1 MIMYFIGLSSSR
13 RRGRRLTGDVEAAG
27 PHRTPTG
34 ESSRRSLPRV
44 LLVDE
49 LIELDRHVWQRT
61 ADRLAGLDDAEWGWE
76 PAPGCW
82 SVRRG
87 ADGRWLVDGGD
98 QPDPAPLTTLSW
110 RLVHLADCYG
120 SDRNPWWLRVE
131 VSPLE
136 VAVPTGAD
144 DALRLLDESHARWSA
159 VLSALDDDALAQPL
173 GRRAGF
179 LARST
184 RAAFVLHQLDEV
196 IHHGAELGVLRD
208 LYRARCGA

>member
-1 MIMYFIGLSSSR
+1 M
-13 RRGRRLTGDVEAAG
+13 
-27 PHRTPTG
+27 
-34 ESSRRSLPRV
+34 
-44 LLVDE
+44 LLIDE

-61 ADRLAGLDDAEWGWE
+61 TDRLAGLDDAEWAWE
-76 PAPGCW
+76 PTPGCW

-87 ADGRWLVDGGD
+87 PDGTWRVDDGEA
-98 QPDPAPLTTLSW
+98 PDPPPLTTLSW

-131 VSPLE
+131 APPLE
-136 VAVPTGAD
+136 VSVPTGAVA
-144 DALRLLDESHARWSA
+144 ALRLLEDSHERWRAVLTGLDDES
-159 VLSALDDDALAQPL
+159 LAQPL

-208 LYRARCGA
+208 LHRASGPRA

>member
-1 MIMYFIGLSSSR
+1 
-13 RRGRRLTGDVEAAG
+13 
-27 PHRTPTG
+27 
-34 ESSRRSLPRV
+34 V
-44 LLVDE
+44 LLIDE

-61 ADRLAGLDDAEWGWE
+61 TDRLAGLDDAEWAWE
-76 PAPGCW
+76 PTPGCW

-87 ADGRWLVDGGD
+87 PDGTWRVDGEA
-98 QPDPAPLTTLSW
+98 PDPPPLTTLSW

-131 VSPLE
+131 APPLE
-136 VAVPTGAD
+136 VSVPTGAVA
-144 DALRLLDESHARWSA
+144 ALRLLEDSHERWRAVLTGLDDES
-159 VLSALDDDALAQPL
+159 LAQPL

-208 LYRARCGA
+208 LHRASGPRA